1 MSDIQDIE
9 DRLKVDPSKLS
20 DKELF
25 TYLYYKS
32 NDENINPD
40 NIDNIPKHLKRICDS
55 FAFMNIFA
63 NTSHYGQI
71 ISLIIGSL
79 IPFYYFFPRF
89 YKMGIIGLIIGL
101 SCFMGLVGKMS
112 ELYGVFFPNI
122 QIIFIAVSFVIYFS
136 FFILLHKLNHISLF
150 FICAVVSFL
159 IITYILRLIL
169 LSPIDNNPYN
179 NLRITST
186 KQDSDESEN
195 TTVSEEDQK
204 ESFANNTTPSIKR
217 KCSAYAKYDINIKA
231 ACLEVIKRYKL
242 KLPSGNMLYNYFTS
256 FTFIEGSDKKVI
268 YSDFFTN
275 LFGPIIAI
283 VVLWSLGFF
292 LSKLKYYDFEYAES
306 LIENGDEGISN
317 LENISGV
324 GTIENRAIE
333 SEEQNQSENSEGSK
347 SSRGSENSER
357 PESSEKPE
365 RSKGQNQSER
375 HENSEAQNQSKEIIK
390 SNQLNGNVEMIN
402 HKGGAKNGN
411 NQLGNNQPGNNQ
423 PGNNP
428 NRNNQNGSN
437 SNSSNP
443 SDNNASGSNLNGNNL
458 SSNNSSINKANKYY
472 KEDIFSIIGI
482 SEDSDKY
489 LFCQANYVLPKE
501 FNCDILIHEYI
512 GKYNLE
518 TKLYNKVYKALT
530 RITNEFLDEY
540 NPKFRIPTEEDTNSN
555 SRLKANK
562 IIKSIKEILSDLD
575 ENIYNKF
582 FPLFN
587 ESIYEYNEKLNE
599 LRNNELR
606 NNELRNNELR
616 NNEKLNNINN
626 NNGNAP
632 PFNLSANSPNS
643 AEAFQFLNETNT
655 NKKGYAKIYDDF
667 INDLKTIMTNV
678 EINNNKPYDNDNN
691 NAASTMGVENSLQI
705 PFKEKTQIE
714 ELLNHISNELIIE
727 NELDKNYKKNFDIYI
742 ELAKNVIMA
751 DDEIKKRDRKKI
763 EEILENYKSNLL
775 KNLGLKEDNNINSIK
790 NVNDS
795 KYKTGKLYG
804 YFYNIIGYDIKIPDK
819 IKNYSQIAFKF
830 LLRLISMWI
839 LFAKPFGSGW
849 FLSKCM
855 LLNPTSDN
863 KSYKGYIQDFKN
875 ILTSKSMIWKYFL
888 MGLDTSNL
896 KIDEDEDGVQPEEG
910 VEVETNY
917 LKTLKDF
924 GLTFLISLITIPLLI
939 SYNTS
944 VFGFQTNPTWVNLF
958 IQIFTIINIFSNY
971 YITKSIVAEKIK
983 STDQNAPKGNAFLD
997 FFRLSYRNFN
1007 ILFLIIVFVLSICF
1021 IFIPL

>member
-112 ELYGVFFPNI
+112 DLYGGFFPNI

-150 FICAVVSFL
+150 FICAVISFL

-186 KQDSDESEN
+186 KQDSSESEN
-195 TTVSEEDQK
+195 TNASEEDQK
-204 ESFANNTTPSIKR
+204 ESFANNTNSSIKR
-217 KCSAYAKYDINIKA
+217 KCSQYAKYDINIKA

-256 FTFIEGSDKKVI
+256 FTFIEGSDKKLI

-292 LSKLKYYDFEYAES
+292 LSKLKYYNFEYAES
-306 LIENGDEGISN
+306 LIENGDEGIRN
-317 LENISGV
+317 LGNISEV
-324 GTIENRAIE
+324 STIENRLIE
-333 SEEQNQSENSEGSK
+333 SEGQNQLENSEGQN
-347 SSRGSENSER
+347 NSER
-357 PESSEKPE
+357 SE
-365 RSKGQNQSER
+365 G
-375 HENSEAQNQSKEIIK
+375 QNQSKETIK
-390 SNQLNGNVEMIN
+390 SNKLNENIEMIN

-411 NQLGNNQPGNNQ
+411 NSLGNNQRE
-423 PGNNP
+423 NNP
-428 NRNNQNGSN
+428 NINNQNGSN
-437 SNSSNP
+437 P
-443 SDNNASGSNLNGNNL
+443 L
-458 SSNNSSINKANKYY
+458 SSNSSINKANKYY

-512 GKYNLE
+512 DKYNLE

-555 SRLKANK
+555 RRLKANK
-562 IIKSIKEILSDLD
+562 IIKSIKKILSGLD

-599 LRNNELR
+599 LRNNEL
-606 NNELRNNELR
+606 
-616 NNEKLNNINN
+616 LNNTNKNN
-626 NNGNAP
+626 GPNNGNESS
-632 PFNLSANSPNS
+632 FNLSVSNSPNS
-643 AEAFQFLNETNT
+643 AKAFQFLNDTNT
-655 NKKGYAKIYDDF
+655 NKKGYAKIYDAF
-667 INDLKTIMTNV
+667 IDDLKTIMTNV
-678 EINNNKPYDNDNN
+678 ENNNNN
-691 NAASTMGVENSLQI
+691 NDASTIGVENSLQI

-727 NELDKNYKKNFDIYI
+727 NELYKNYKNNFDIYI

-763 EEILENYKSNLL
+763 EEILENYKLNLL
-775 KNLGLKEDNNINSIK
+775 KNLGLKEDNNINSIQ
-790 NVNDS
+790 NINNS

-819 IKNYSQIAFKF
+819 IKNYSQNAFKF
-830 LLRLISMWI
+830 ILRLISMWI

-888 MGLDTSNL
+888 MGLDTSNI
-896 KIDEDEDGVQPEEG
+896 KIDEDVNEFKPEEG

-944 VFGFQTNPTWVNLF
+944 VFGFQMNPTWVNLF
-958 IQIFTIINIFSNY
+958 IQIFAIINIFSNY

-983 STDQNAPKGNAFLD
+983 SIDLSEPKGNAFLD

-1007 ILFLIIVFVLSICF
+1007 ILFLIIIFVLSICF

>member
-25 TYLYYKS
+25 TYLYYKT
-32 NDENINPD
+32 NNENINPD
-40 NIDNIPKHLKRICDS
+40 NIDNIPKYLKRICDS

-71 ISLIIGSL
+71 VSLIIGSL

-112 ELYGVFFPNI
+112 ELYGGFFPNI
-122 QIIFIAVSFVIYFS
+122 QIIFIAVSFVIYFA
-136 FFILLHKLNHISLF
+136 FFIILNKLNHISLF
-150 FICAVVSFL
+150 LICAVISFL

-186 KQDSDESEN
+186 KKNTNESDN
-195 TTVSEEDQK
+195 TTILEEEQ
-204 ESFANNTTPSIKR
+204 SATTLASNRPA
-217 KCSAYAKYDINIKA
+217 CNEYAKYDINIQA
-231 ACLEVIKRYKL
+231 ACLQVIKRYKL

-256 FTFIEGSDKKVI
+256 FSFIENTDKNII

-283 VVLWSLGFF
+283 AVLWSIGFF

-306 LIENGDEGISN
+306 LIENGNEGISN
-317 LENISGV
+317 LGNTSGV
-324 GTIENRAIE
+324 GIIENGIEGISNLGNTSKANTTENIPTE
-333 SEEQNQSENSEGSK
+333 SERENLNQNQ
-347 SSRGSENSER
+347 
-357 PESSEKPE
+357 PE
-365 RSKGQNQSER
+365 GQN
-375 HENSEAQNQSKEIIK
+375 K
-390 SNQLNGNVEMIN
+390 SNKLNGNIEMIKQN
-402 HKGGAKNGN
+402 GGAKNGN
-411 NQLGNNQPGNNQ
+411 NSPGNNHNQNENNQDGNNHNQNNQPKNNNHNQNNQ
-423 PGNNP
+423 NNQHKNNNHNHNQNNQFGNNP
-428 NRNNQNGSN
+428 NNNS
-437 SNSSNP
+437 
-443 SDNNASGSNLNGNNL
+443 NGNNL
-458 SSNNSSINKANKYY
+458 PINNTDKYY
-472 KEDIFSIIGI
+472 KEDIFSIIGM

-512 GKYNLE
+512 DKYNLE

-540 NPKFRIPTEEDTNSN
+540 NPRFRIPTEVDTNSN
-555 SRLKANK
+555 RRLKANK
-562 IIKSIKEILSDLD
+562 IIKSIKNILSDLD

-587 ESIYEYNEKLNE
+587 ERIDEYNEKLNE
-599 LRNNELR
+599 LNNNLNRNNVIT
-606 NNELRNNELR
+606 NQ
-616 NNEKLNNINN
+616 LNTVS
-626 NNGNAP
+626 NNGNQH
-632 PFNLSANSPNS
+632 PFNGPNS
-643 AEAFQFLNETNT
+643 AESLQSLDENNI
-655 NKKGYAKIYDDF
+655 NKKNYTKIYDDF
-667 INDLKTIMTNV
+667 IDSLKDIMTDS
-678 EINNNKPYDNDNN
+678 EINNNIPYNNDNN
-691 NAASTMGVENSLQI
+691 NAASTIGVENILKI
-705 PFKEKTQIE
+705 PFKEKVKIE

-751 DDEIKKRDRKKI
+751 DDEIKKRDRNKI

-775 KNLGLKEDNNINSIK
+775 QNLGLKEENNINSIK
-790 NVNDS
+790 NINNS

-804 YFYNIIGYDIKIPDK
+804 YFYNIIGYDIKFPDK
-819 IKNYSQIAFKF
+819 INYFSKEAFKF
-830 LLRLISMWI
+830 ILRLISMWI

-863 KSYKGYIQDFKN
+863 GSYKGYIQDFKN
-875 ILTSKSMIWKYFL
+875 MLTSKSMIWRYFL
-888 MGLDTSNL
+888 MGLDTSNI
-896 KIDEDEDGVQPEEG
+896 KIDEDENEVKPEG

-944 VFGFQTNPTWVNLF
+944 AFGFKANPTWVNLF
-958 IQIFTIINIFSNY
+958 IQIFAIINIFSNY
-971 YITKSIVAEKIK
+971 YITKSIVADKNNDYTITPK
-983 STDQNAPKGNAFLD
+983 SGGQKFLD